1 MTRLS
6 RATLDQLRPE
16 VARPLVDAR
25 ELRTGIVHLGVGAFH
40 RAHQAMITE
49 DAMAA
54 TGETAWGITG
64 VSQRSRGVVDQLLP
78 QDNLY
83 SVVRRSP
90 QLEDARVVGSLTGML
105 FARDEQTEVLTALRS
120 PATRIVSLTVTE
132 KGYNL
137 APDGAL
143 ALDSGAVA
151 SDVAALRSRASF
163 AVEPLRTAVGLV
175 AAAIMD
181 RAVTGLPVTVLSC
194 DNLPSNG
201 ALLAAAVRSML
212 EAAGSRWTRDALD
225 FAENNVSFPSTV
237 VDRMV
242 PVVDEPRRAAIADLI
257 GLRDEAG
264 VLAEPFWQ
272 WVMQDDFAAGRPA
285 WHEVG
290 ATFADDVEPYELLK
304 LRVLNATHSQL
315 AYLGAL
321 NGFATIAETVQQPAF
336 AAIARRLIHDE
347 AIPALTLPDGVD
359 AHAYGEQVMERF
371 GNAALGH
378 QTMQVAMDG
387 SQKLPLRLLTT
398 AQSALDRGESPVG
411 AAVAYAAWMVFVAR
425 GVDRSGTALE
435 LSDPRADALRAA
447 AAGSESSLAA
457 RMLGVPG
464 LFSDALRD
472 SAQWRTLLQERID
485 RFASDDVERWVG
497 V

>member
-6 RATLDQLRPE
+6 RTTLGQLRPE
-16 VARPLVDAR
+16 VGRPLVEASD
-25 ELRTGIVHLGVGAFH
+25 LHTGIVHLGVGAFH

-54 TGETAWGITG
+54 TGDTSWGITG
-64 VSQRSRGVVDQLLP
+64 VSQRSRGVVDQLVP
-78 QDNLY
+78 QDNLF

-105 FARDEQTEVLTALRS
+105 FARDEQSEVLTALRS
-120 PATRIVSLTVTE
+120 PSTRIISLTVTE

-137 APDGAL
+137 APGGAL
-143 ALDSGAVA
+143 ALDSEAVA
-151 SDVAALRSRASF
+151 SDVAALRSRGSF

-181 RAVTGLPVTVLSC
+181 RAISGLPVTVLSC

-201 ALLAAAVRSML
+201 ALLGAAVRSML
-212 EAAGSRWTRDALD
+212 EAAGSQWTRDALD
-225 FAENNVSFPSTV
+225 FAEHSVSFPSTV

-242 PVVDEPRRAAIADLI
+242 PVVDEPRRASIADLI

-285 WHEVG
+285 WDRVG

-321 NGFATIAETVQQPAF
+321 AGYTTIAETVQQPAF
-336 AAIARRLIHDE
+336 AAVARRLIHDE
-347 AIPALTLPDGVD
+347 AVPALTLPDGVD

-398 AQSALDRGESPVG
+398 AKAALDRGESPVG

-425 GVDRSGTALE
+425 GVDSAGRALE
-435 LSDPRADALRAA
+435 LNDPRADELRRA

-457 RMLGVPG
+457 RMVDVPG
-464 LFSDALRD
+464 LFSDELRESATWRALI
-472 SAQWRTLLQERID
+472 QERID
-485 RFASDDVERWVG
+485 RFSSDDVERWAG
-497 V
+497 E